1 MLRWNACVLALL
13 CAVTLSACAEDVPT
27 PLPTAALVAPT
38 IPPSL
43 SVVTPSHPLPTV
55 TLPPQPSATPVATTD
70 VPTVTFDL
78 VLVGGT
84 LIDGSGGAPLSDAV
98 VAIRGDRIA
107 AVGPAGTIPIAPG
120 TPTRDLGG
128 KTVLPGFIN
137 VHAHTSMLSD
147 QALKVWT
154 RAGITTVRD
163 LSGPHDAIIARR
175 KALAASGDATL
186 PRLLVA
192 GPMITVP
199 GGHPI
204 PIYGLSESVL
214 TVQGPDD
221 ARTKI
226 SALLDA
232 GVDVIK
238 IAVSGRSDV
247 NWPELSNEEIRA
259 ITATARARDVPI
271 AAHVDRAVA
280 LRRAVENG
288 ITDAAHM
295 PRDRMPDELIALM
308 VERDVALVPTIAV
321 YEALAEE
328 RGDAAAWRQTTLPVM
343 QSNLRRF
350 VEAGGRLALGDDFG
364 NPRLDLGMPVA
375 EIGHWLDAG
384 LAPMQIIVAA
394 THGGAVVCNLEDQ
407 LGTIEPGKLAD
418 ILVVDGDPLADI
430 RALERVAFVVR
441 GGEVIPV
448 QQSG

>member
-1 MLRWNACVLALL
+1 MLRRNAWVLALL
-13 CAVTLSACAEDVPT
+13 CVVTLMACAEDVLA

-38 IPPSL
+38 IPPSP

-55 TLPPQPSATPVATTD
+55 TLSPRPSATPVATTD
-70 VPTVTFDL
+70 VPIVTFDL
-78 VLVGGT
+78 VLSGGT
-84 LIDGSGGAPLSDAV
+84 LIDGTGGPPLSNAV

-137 VHAHTSMLSD
+137 AHAHTSMLSD

-163 LSGPHDAIIARR
+163 LSGPRDAIIARR
-175 KALAASGDATL
+175 NALAASADATL

-192 GPMITVP
+192 GPMVTVP

-204 PIYGLSESVL
+204 PIYGLSDSVL

-226 SALLDA
+226 TALLDA

-247 NWPELSNEEIRA
+247 DWPELSNEEIGA

-295 PRDRMPDELIALM
+295 PRDRMSDELIALM

-328 RGDAAAWRQTTLPVM
+328 RGDAAAWRRTTLPVM

-364 NPRLDLGMPVA
+364 NPRVDLGMPWA
-375 EIGHWLDAG
+375 EIDHWLDAG

-430 RALERVAFVVR
+430 RVLERVAFVVR
-441 GGEVIPV
+441 GGEVIP
-448 QQSG
+448 GEE